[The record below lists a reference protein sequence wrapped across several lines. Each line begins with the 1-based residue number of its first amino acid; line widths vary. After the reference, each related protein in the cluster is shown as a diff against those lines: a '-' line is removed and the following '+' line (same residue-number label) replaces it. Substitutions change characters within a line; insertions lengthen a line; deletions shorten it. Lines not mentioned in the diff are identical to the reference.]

1 VRLAFRALIY
11 LALPS
16 VAFAWLLEVD
26 VPAPVWRS
34 DGWFHE
40 WALDAIG
47 HLTEAAG
54 YVALGAGVVA
64 VLVALGLLFSTDV
77 GPQPGRRS
85 KR

>member
-1 VRLAFRALIY
+1 VRLAVRALIY
-11 LALPS
+11 LASPS

-26 VPAPVWRS
+26 VPAPVLRF
-34 DGWFHE
+34 DGWFDE
-40 WALDAIG
+40 WAVDAID

-64 VLVALGLLFSTDV
+64 VLVALGYLFSVNVD
-77 GPQPGRRS
+77 PQPGQRS